1 MSRKTKKPKARGG
14 HLKAVPSAP
23 KMPLQLVLNHR
34 VVDSFTPDFVRWYER
49 FSDAEDALQC
59 LQIVKLFITAN
70 HAISEE
76 SSATSF
82 DPDSLDDAALALAV
96 MLDESD
102 SDEALVEIFD
112 YLHLYVEFLF
122 ETGLWSG
129 TEEDYFVVHMLLSEE
144 AAGEMDLPGDIPE
157 LSDEEQDR
165 AFQELPVLQLTRR
178 LLEWLGAGKDVT
190 STGVLRLKDI
200 EGAAGAVGVKARGKR
215 TGKRPLSEGQGDGDG
230 DPESFEVGSMHE
242 VPVLREIWAAL
253 VDIDVLSIGST
264 RAAPGAG
271 AESWHSPDLDSRL
284 QTRREFLTVFLAS
297 AVMDSGS
304 MSEEGPRD
312 KCNSSQRP
320 TEGNHWRAR
329 QCGRTREGG
338 REQIGGQRVARFRGY
353 AGAPRTG
360 QPRRSWSRQRRHP
373 LHRFPGGHPVRD
385 PGARPGSCHGG
396 RFRAGPVTRPIRQPT
411 GHEPPVE

>member
-34 VVDSFTPDFVRWYER
+34 AVDSLTPDFVRWYER

-59 LQIVKLFITAN
+59 LAIVKLFITAS

-82 DPDSLDDAALALAV
+82 DPDSLDDAALALAG

-112 YLHLYVEFLF
+112 YLHLYAEFLF
-122 ETGLWSG
+122 ETGRWSG

-144 AAGEMDLPGDIPE
+144 AAGELDLPGDIPE
-157 LSDEEQDR
+157 LSEEEQDR
-165 AFQELPVLQLTRR
+165 AFQELPVLQLTGR
-178 LLEWLGAGKDVT
+178 LLEWIGAGKDVT

-215 TGKRPLSEGQGDGDG
+215 TGKRPLPEGQAEGQG

-264 RAAPGAG
+264 RAVPGAR
-271 AESWHSPDLDSRL
+271 AESWHSEDLDSRI
-284 QTRREFLTVFLAS
+284 QIRREFLTVFLAS
-297 AVMDSGS
+297 TVMDSGS
-304 MSEEGPRD
+304 MWEEGPRD
-312 KCNSSQRP
+312 NATLARVLLKGTTAEPVSVEEIKSAAEIDS
-320 TEGNHWRAR
+320 TDEVLLAFEAMRAR
-329 QCGRTREGG
+329 RELTRLADLGLVIVDTHYTVSPVVVQCVIPALALVLAMEDDF
-338 REQIGGQRVARFRGY
+338 E
-353 AGAPRTG
+353 P
-360 QPRRSWSRQRRHP
+360 
-373 LHRFPGGHPVRD
+373 
-385 PGARPGSCHGG
+385 
-396 RFRAGPVTRPIRQPT
+396 GPVHP
-411 GHEPPVE
+411 G

>member
-34 VVDSFTPDFVRWYER
+34 VVDSFTPDFVHWYER
-49 FSDAEDALQC
+49 FSDAEDALRC
-59 LQIVKLFITAN
+59 LQIVKLFITAW

-76 SSATSF
+76 SSATKI
-82 DPDSLDDAALALAV
+82 DADSLDDAALALAD
-96 MLDESD
+96 MLDEPD

-122 ETGLWSG
+122 ETGRWSG

-144 AAGEMDLPGDIPE
+144 AAGEMDLPGDIPD

-165 AFQELPVLQLTRR
+165 AFQELPVLQLTGR

-215 TGKRPLSEGQGDGDG
+215 TGKQPLPEGEVQGGG

-242 VPVLREIWAAL
+242 VPVLSDIWAAM
-253 VDIDVLSIGST
+253 VGTRILSIGST
-264 RAAPGAG
+264 RAVPGAG
-271 AESWHSPDLDSRL
+271 AESWHSQDLDSRL
-284 QTRREFLTVFLAS
+284 QIRREFLAVLLAS
-297 AVMDSGS
+297 AVMESGS
-304 MSEEGPRD
+304 MREEGPRENETLARVLLKGTIEEPVSVD
-312 KCNSSQRP
+312 EVNRAAENDSADEVLP
-320 TEGNHWRAR
+320 AFEAMRAR
-329 QCGRTREGG
+329 RELARLADLGLVTVDTHYTVTPVVIQCVIPALALVLAMEDNF
-338 REQIGGQRVARFRGY
+338 E
-353 AGAPRTG
+353 P
-360 QPRRSWSRQRRHP
+360 
-373 LHRFPGGHPVRD
+373 
-385 PGARPGSCHGG
+385 
-396 RFRAGPVTRPIRQPT
+396 GPVHP
-411 GHEPPVE
+411 G

>member
-34 VVDSFTPDFVRWYER
+34 VVDSFTPDFVHWYER

-59 LQIVKLFITAN
+59 LAIVKLFITAS

-82 DPDSLDDAALALAV
+82 DPDSLDDAALALAG

-112 YLHLYVEFLF
+112 YLHLYAEFLF
-122 ETGLWSG
+122 ETGRWSG

-144 AAGEMDLPGDIPE
+144 AAGELDLPGEIPE

-165 AFQELPVLQLTRR
+165 AFQELPVLQLTGR
-178 LLEWLGAGKDVT
+178 LLEWIGAGTDVT

-215 TGKRPLSEGQGDGDG
+215 TGKRPLLEGQVEGEG

-242 VPVLREIWAAL
+242 VPVLSDIWAAM
-253 VDIDVLSIGST
+253 VGTRILSIGST
-264 RAAPGAG
+264 RAVPGAG
-271 AESWHSPDLDSRL
+271 AESWHSHDLDSRL
-284 QTRREFLTVFLAS
+284 QIRREFLAVLLAS
-297 AVMDSGS
+297 AVMESGS
-304 MSEEGPRD
+304 MWEDGPRENETLARVLLKGTIEEPVSVD
-312 KCNSSQRP
+312 EIKRVAENDSAD
-320 TEGNHWRAR
+320 EVLLAFEAMRAR
-329 QCGRTREGG
+329 RELIRLADLGLVNVDTHYTVSPVVIQCVIPALALVLAMEDNF
-338 REQIGGQRVARFRGY
+338 E
-353 AGAPRTG
+353 P
-360 QPRRSWSRQRRHP
+360 
-373 LHRFPGGHPVRD
+373 
-385 PGARPGSCHGG
+385 
-396 RFRAGPVTRPIRQPT
+396 GPVHP
-411 GHEPPVE
+411 G

>member
-59 LQIVKLFITAN
+59 LHIVKLFITAS

-82 DPDSLDDAALALAV
+82 DPDSLDDAALALAG

-112 YLHLYVEFLF
+112 YLHLYAEFLF
-122 ETGLWSG
+122 ETGRWSG

-144 AAGEMDLPGDIPE
+144 AAGELDLPGDIPE
-157 LSDEEQDR
+157 LSEEEQDR
-165 AFQELPVLQLTRR
+165 AFQELPVLQLTGR
-178 LLEWLGAGKDVT
+178 LLEWIGAGKDVT

-200 EGAAGAVGVKARGKR
+200 EGAAGAVGVKAKGKR
-215 TGKRPLSEGQGDGDG
+215 TGKRPLLEGQAEGQG

-264 RAAPGAG
+264 RAVPGAR
-271 AESWHSPDLDSRL
+271 AESWHSEDLDSRI
-284 QTRREFLTVFLAS
+284 QIRREFLTVFLAS
-297 AVMDSGS
+297 TVMDSGS
-304 MSEEGPRD
+304 MWEEGPRD
-312 KCNSSQRP
+312 NATLARVLLKGTTAEPVSVEEIKSAAEIDS
-320 TEGNHWRAR
+320 TDEVLLAFEAMRAR
-329 QCGRTREGG
+329 RELTRLADLGLVIVDTHYTVSPVVVQCVIPALALVLAMEDNL
-338 REQIGGQRVARFRGY
+338 E
-353 AGAPRTG
+353 P
-360 QPRRSWSRQRRHP
+360 
-373 LHRFPGGHPVRD
+373 
-385 PGARPGSCHGG
+385 
-396 RFRAGPVTRPIRQPT
+396 GPVHP
-411 GHEPPVE
+411 G